1 MVMSQEDTL
10 YLEDVEPTIVR
21 LIEGGLSM
29 STPAAEFSEKVNSNL
44 LWGFSG
50 AYLRQIRLEQPAFI
64 GLEFYHA
71 HIGSVRRTY
80 SVILTDETIDVEGKM
95 SSNIAGIN
103 LLGRYYSNLR
113 LGPVEPFL
121 EMHFGVRSLYTY
133 LSEAGTFFDEE
144 PYSNFEIEEIDW
156 TVSYGGAIGLQT
168 HVGDGWYVMVKGSY
182 EATNS
187 TSYLRPIED
196 DPTIFALLPRD
207 GFEIVKSPTN
217 MFRFDVGF
225 AYIY

>member
-113 LGPVEPFL
+113 LGPVEPFSSMKNPTVISKSKKSIGPYHM
-121 EMHFGVRSLYTY
+121 EVRLGYKHMSVM
-133 LSEAGTFFDEE
+133 AGMSWSRVRTKRR
-144 PYSNFEIEEIDW
+144 
-156 TVSYGGAIGLQT
+156 T
-168 HVGDGWYVMVKGSY
+168 
-182 EATNS
+182 
-187 TSYLRPIED
+187 
-196 DPTIFALLPRD
+196 LL
-207 GFEIVKSPTN
+207 VT
-217 MFRFDVGF
+217 
-225 AYIY
+225 

>member
-80 SVILTDETIDVEGKM
+80 SVILTDETIDVEG
-95 SSNIAGIN
+95 SSMKNPTVISKSKKSIGP
-103 LLGRYYSNLR
+103 YHMEVR
-113 LGPVEPFL
+113 LGYKHMSV
-121 EMHFGVRSLYTY
+121 MAGMSWSRVRTKRR
-133 LSEAGTFFDEE
+133 T
-144 PYSNFEIEEIDW
+144 
-156 TVSYGGAIGLQT
+156 
-168 HVGDGWYVMVKGSY
+168 
-182 EATNS
+182 
-187 TSYLRPIED
+187 
-196 DPTIFALLPRD
+196 LL
-207 GFEIVKSPTN
+207 VT
-217 MFRFDVGF
+217 
-225 AYIY
+225 